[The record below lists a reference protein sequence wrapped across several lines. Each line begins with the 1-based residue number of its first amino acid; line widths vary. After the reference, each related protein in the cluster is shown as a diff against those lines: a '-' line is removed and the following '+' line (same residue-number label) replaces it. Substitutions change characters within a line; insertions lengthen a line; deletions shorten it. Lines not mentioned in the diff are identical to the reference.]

1 MKETMLIVIEFVFVF
16 IVGFGVGYCCGKN
29 D

>member
-16 IVGFGVGYCCGKN
+16 IIGFGVGYCCGK
-29 D
+29 DG

>member
-16 IVGFGVGYCCGKN
+16 IIGFGVGYCCGK
-29 D
+29 DD